1 MPMAALSF
9 SVMSTYAI
17 PRLPSSYPPP
27 LTISQRRS
35 RDAKHHLLMS
45 SPGASNFKF
54 INERNGFNGRTYQKV
69 KRTSGY
75 LLENASNV
83 AQENIVENSF
93 ASMCI
98 DDDIAT
104 IRLLFSDIKRR
115 HTSLSAYDTAWVAM
129 VPSLDNSK
137 LPQFP
142 QCLSWIMENQL
153 WDGSWGLLDLPYIK
167 DRLSHTLA
175 CLIALRTW
183 NVGSENVEMGLRF
196 IKKNIAKIA
205 SEDKYNPLGF
215 DLIFTAMLEDARG
228 LCLELPYDSLP
239 IKMMFT
245 KREKILKS
253 IGINHMNEYDP
264 SLIFI
269 VEGIRKI
276 VDWNK
281 VLRHENKDGSL
292 FHSPSATACALMYTR
307 KSSCLKYLNSML
319 EDLKNGVP
327 SVYPINLVPGLSMV
341 DSLESLGI
349 GRHFKHE
356 IKQVLDDVY
365 RLWTENEIIQGISSA
380 SDIINL
386 STSFRILRWNG
397 YDVSPDVFLR
407 CLRDSDFLLS
417 LENSGQATT
426 AFLNLYR
433 ASQLMFPGETIL
445 EEAKSFSQNYLEKI
459 MMDEQNIALKD
470 LEKEVK
476 HALDVPWIASVERI
490 EHRKYMK
497 TFPFDH
503 VWIGKTSYRIPFIGK
518 DFLLTLATK
527 DYNICQAAQQKD
539 LQELEKWSADLKLGD
554 LHFARQKLIACYL
567 SAASTLF
574 SLEMSTPRIVWTK
587 NAILITVMDDFFDV
601 EGSTEEIQCF
611 VEAIRRWDPR
621 GVCNSSD
628 NVKTLFSAIY
638 NTVNDIAQDAWG
650 FQDRDISTHLR
661 EIWYRLAI
669 SMMKEAGWIKT
680 GYIPSMQ
687 EYIKNG
693 EITIALEPILFTS
706 LYFVCPKLSEKT
718 IHHPEY
724 NNLMQLVNTC
734 GRLLNDIQSYE
745 REIKQ
750 GKLNSLSLFMKEY
763 PTTSIKDATKWIR
776 LSVSESTQ
784 QLLKNLLQ
792 PSVLPRDCKQLYWN
806 LVRIIQMFCL
816 NTDEFTSPIVML
828 EHIKAVLFD
837 PVI

>member
-54 INERNGFNGRTYQKV
+54 IDERNGFNGRTYQKV

-83 AQENIVENSF
+83 AQDNIEENSF

-115 HTSLSAYDTAWVAM
+115 HTSLSAYATAWVAM

-196 IKKNIAKIA
+196 IKQNIAKIA

-215 DLIFTAMLEDARG
+215 DLIFTAMLEDSRG
-228 LCLELPYDSLP
+228 LCLELPYDSPP

-264 SLIFI
+264 SLIFM

-292 FHSPSATACALMYTR
+292 FHSPSTTACALMYTR

-319 EDLKNGVP
+319 EDLENGVP

-349 GRHFKHE
+349 ARHFKHE

-365 RLWTENEIIQGISSA
+365 R
-380 SDIINL
+380 
-386 STSFRILRWNG
+386 
-397 YDVSPDVFLR
+397 
-407 CLRDSDFLLS
+407 
-417 LENSGQATT
+417 
-426 AFLNLYR
+426 
-433 ASQLMFPGETIL
+433 
-445 EEAKSFSQNYLEKI
+445 
-459 MMDEQNIALKD
+459 
-470 LEKEVK
+470 
-476 HALDVPWIASVERI
+476 
-490 EHRKYMK
+490 
-497 TFPFDH
+497 
-503 VWIGKTSYRIPFIGK
+503 IPFIGK
-518 DFLLTLATK
+518 DCLLTLATK
-527 DYNICQAAQQKD
+527 DYNICQAVQQKD
-539 LQELEKWSADLKLGD
+539 LQELEKWSEDSKLGD
-554 LHFARQKLIACYL
+554 LHFARQKLIACYF

-574 SLEMSTPRIVWTK
+574 SLEMSTVHI
-587 NAILITVMDDFFDV
+587 AILITVMDDFFDV

-638 NTVNDIAQDAWG
+638 NTINDIAQEAWG
-650 FQDRDISTHLR
+650 FQERDISTHLR

-669 SMMKEAGWIKT
+669 SMMKEAGWMKI

-706 LYFVCPKLSEKT
+706 LYFVYPKLSEKT

-750 GKLNSLSLFMKEY
+750 GKLNSMSLFMKEY
-763 PTTSIKDATKWIR
+763 PTTSIKDATKWMR
-776 LSVSESTQ
+776 LTVSESTQ

-806 LVRIIQMFCL
+806 LVRNIQMVFL

-828 EHIKAVLFD
+828 EHIEAVLFD
-837 PVI
+837 PLI